1 VGNVNIGLAKEIA
14 MAAGVLYPTV
24 QDAGNWGEAVSET
37 RGMFMG
43 TPEIY
48 FAKRIDNSRIVR
60 IVDPKRRREM
70 LTFGV
75 TLSILFLMIMVY
87 LLQHLSAIEYGYRIE
102 QAKAD
107 QNAIVESNREL
118 KLEESSLTD
127 LQRIEIEARKLGM
140 VPPSAG
146 QIYAIESGSGDSTV
160 PVMAKASPSGITV
173 ISYQQ

>member
-1 VGNVNIGLAKEIA
+1 

-24 QDAGNWGEAVSET
+24 QDAGNWGEPVSET

-48 FAKRIDNSRIVR
+48 FVKRIDNSRVVR
-60 IVDPKRRREM
+60 MVDPKRRREM

-102 QAKAD
+102 QAKAE

-127 LQRIEIEARKLGM
+127 LQRIEAEARKLGM

-146 QIYAIESGSGDSTV
+146 QIYAIESGNGDSGV
-160 PVMAKASPSGITV
+160 PVMAKANPGGISV

>member
-1 VGNVNIGLAKEIA
+1 

-24 QDAGNWGEAVSET
+24 QDAGNWGEPVSET

-48 FAKRIDNSRIVR
+48 FAKRIDNSRVVR

-75 TLSILFLMIMVY
+75 TLTIFFLMVMVY

-102 QAKAD
+102 QAKAEH
-107 QNAIVESNREL
+107 NAVVESNREL

-127 LQRIEIEARKLGM
+127 LERIEVEARQLGM

-146 QIYAIESGSGDSTV
+146 QIYAIESGNGDSAV
-160 PVMAKASPSGITV
+160 PVMAKANPSAITV

>member
-1 VGNVNIGLAKEIA
+1 

-24 QDAGNWGEAVSET
+24 QDAGNWGEPVSET

-48 FAKRIDNSRIVR
+48 FAKRIDNSRVVR
-60 IVDPKRRREM
+60 IADPKRRREM

-75 TLSILFLMIMVY
+75 TLTIFFLMVMVY

-102 QAKAD
+102 QAKAEH
-107 QNAIVESNREL
+107 NAVVESNREL

-127 LQRIEIEARKLGM
+127 LQRIDVEARKLGM

-146 QIYAIESGSGDSTV
+146 QIYAIESGNGDSAI
-160 PVMAKASPSGITV
+160 PVMAKANPSGITV

>member
-1 VGNVNIGLAKEIA
+1 

-24 QDAGNWGEAVSET
+24 QDAVGWGEPVSET

-48 FAKRIDNSRIVR
+48 FAKRIDNSRVVR
-60 IVDPKRRREM
+60 MVDPKRRREM
-70 LTFGV
+70 LTFGI
-75 TLSILFLMIMVY
+75 TLSIFFLMVMVY

-107 QNAIVESNREL
+107 HNAIVESNREL

-127 LQRIEIEARKLGM
+127 LQRIEVQARKLGM

-146 QIYAIESGSGDSTV
+146 QIYAIENTNGDSAV
-160 PVMAKASPSGITV
+160 PVMAKANPSGITV

>member
-1 VGNVNIGLAKEIA
+1 
-14 MAAGVLYPTV
+14 MAAGVMYPTM
-24 QDAGNWGEAVSET
+24 QESHNWGSQLSET

-48 FAKRIDNSRIVR
+48 FAKRIDNSRVVR
-60 IVDPKRRREM
+60 LVDPQRRREM

-75 TLSILFLMIMVY
+75 TLTIFFLLVMVY

-102 QAKAD
+102 QAKAEH
-107 QNAIVESNREL
+107 NAVVESNREL

-127 LQRIEIEARKLGM
+127 LQRIDVEARKLGM

-146 QIYAIESGSGDSTV
+146 QIYAIESGNGDTAI
-160 PVMAKASPSGITV
+160 PVMAKANSSGITV
-173 ISYQQ
+173 ISYPQ

>member
-1 VGNVNIGLAKEIA
+1 

-24 QDAGNWGEAVSET
+24 QDVGNWGEPVSET

-48 FAKRIDNSRIVR
+48 FAKRIDNSRVVR
-60 IVDPKRRREM
+60 MVDPKRRREM

-75 TLSILFLMIMVY
+75 TLTIFFLMVMVY

-102 QAKAD
+102 QAKAEH
-107 QNAIVESNREL
+107 NVVVESNREL

-127 LQRIEIEARKLGM
+127 LERIEVEARKLGM

-146 QIYAIESGSGDSTV
+146 QIYAIESGNGDSAA
-160 PVMAKASPSGITV
+160 PVMAKANPSGITV

>member
-1 VGNVNIGLAKEIA
+1 

-24 QDAGNWGEAVSET
+24 QDAGNWGEPVSET

-48 FAKRIDNSRIVR
+48 FAKRIDNSRVVR
-60 IVDPKRRREM
+60 LVDPQRRREM

-75 TLSILFLMIMVY
+75 TLTIFFLMVMVY

-102 QAKAD
+102 QAKAEH
-107 QNAIVESNREL
+107 NAVVESNREL

-127 LQRIEIEARKLGM
+127 LQRIDVEARKLGM

-146 QIYAIESGSGDSTV
+146 QIYAIESGNGDTAI
-160 PVMAKASPSGITV
+160 PVMAKANSSGITV
-173 ISYQQ
+173 ISYPQ

>member
-1 VGNVNIGLAKEIA
+1 

-60 IVDPKRRREM
+60 MVDPKRRREM

-75 TLSILFLMIMVY
+75 TLTIFFLLVMVY

-102 QAKAD
+102 QAKAEH
-107 QNAIVESNREL
+107 NAVVESNREL

-127 LQRIEIEARKLGM
+127 LERIEVEARQLGM

-146 QIYAIESGSGDSTV
+146 QIYAIESGNGDSAV
-160 PVMAKASPSGITV
+160 PVMAKANPSAITV

>member
-1 VGNVNIGLAKEIA
+1 
-14 MAAGVLYPTV
+14 MAAGVLYPTMH
-24 QDAGNWGEAVSET
+24 DAGNWGEVVSET

-43 TPEIY
+43 TPEIH
-48 FAKRIDNSRIVR
+48 FAKRIDNSRVVR
-60 IVDPKRRREM
+60 MVDPKRRREM

-75 TLSILFLMIMVY
+75 TLSIFFLLVMVY

-107 QNAIVESNREL
+107 HNAIVESNREL

-146 QIYAIESGSGDSTV
+146 QIYSIESGSGDSAV
-160 PVMAKASPSGITV
+160 PVMAKANPGGITV

>member
-1 VGNVNIGLAKEIA
+1 

-24 QDAGNWGEAVSET
+24 QDAGNWGEPVSET

-48 FAKRIDNSRIVR
+48 FGKRIDNSRVVR
-60 IVDPKRRREM
+60 LVDPKRRREM

-75 TLSILFLMIMVY
+75 TLTLFFLMVMVY

-102 QAKAD
+102 QAKAEH
-107 QNAIVESNREL
+107 NAVVESNREL

-127 LQRIEIEARKLGM
+127 LQRIDVEARKLGM

-146 QIYAIESGSGDSTV
+146 QIYAIESGNGDTAI
-160 PVMAKASPSGITV
+160 PVMAKANSSGITV
-173 ISYQQ
+173 ISYPQ

>member
-1 VGNVNIGLAKEIA
+1 

-24 QDAGNWGEAVSET
+24 QDAGNWGEPVSET

-48 FAKRIDNSRIVR
+48 FAKRIDNSRVVR
-60 IVDPKRRREM
+60 MVDPKRRREM
-70 LTFGV
+70 LTFGI
-75 TLSILFLMIMVY
+75 TLSIFFLVVMAY

-102 QAKAD
+102 QAKAEHT
-107 QNAIVESNREL
+107 AIVESNREL

-127 LQRIEIEARKLGM
+127 LQRIEVEARRLGM

-146 QIYAIESGSGDSTV
+146 QIYAIESGNGDSAV
-160 PVMAKASPSGITV
+160 PVMAKANTTGITV

>member
-1 VGNVNIGLAKEIA
+1 

-24 QDAGNWGEAVSET
+24 QDAGNWGEPGSET

-48 FAKRIDNSRIVR
+48 FARRIDNSRVVR
-60 IVDPKRRREM
+60 MVDPKRRREM

-75 TLSILFLMIMVY
+75 TLSIFFLVVMAY

-107 QNAIVESNREL
+107 HNAIVESNREL
-118 KLEESSLTD
+118 KLEESSLTE

-146 QIYAIESGSGDSTV
+146 QIYTIESGNGDSAV
-160 PVMAKASPSGITV
+160 PVMARANPSGITV